1 MDNNNTA
8 VTTKQRPKQGYNK
21 DYYEA
26 NKERILAAQRAY
38 RARRKQT
45 HPPPPP
51 RPTPPQRAE
60 YRKRY
65 YEQNKQRL
73 LDYQRAYYI
82 KKKSTRTSQDR

>member
-1 MDNNNTA
+1 MENT
-8 VTTKQRPKQGYNK
+8 KPQRPKQGYNK
-21 DYYEA
+21 NYYEA

-38 RARRKQT
+38 RERRKKAGLAPKPST
-45 HPPPPP
+45 NPPN
-51 RPTPPQRAE
+51 RAE

-82 KKKSTRTSQDR
+82 KKKSQTLKDR